1 MLTPFEQLLPD
12 ALTLLAR
19 IGDADVDPARATTRV
34 VGSRYRISRA
44 RVAIACCNVVCGRR
58 PGRLAAGVT
67 PAVRK
72 CLRSQL
78 CNRACSGTMRAAMS
92 EQASLDERGQSS
104 ALSLAL
110 SIALGAALG
119 SSVYVIAEVRHQKQL
134 AEHAAHA
141 APPPAAEPPAA
152 SKPEP
157 KPELAKAAEPEKKA
171 DAEEAEAAPPD
182 PKAQALAARTA
193 AEQALLDEAR
203 TQLEASNGTGALS
216 TLDRMKKR
224 FPRGALVQERELLRV
239 EVYKAKGQTL
249 AAKRAAR
256 KFAKSYPDNPHLG
269 EIESL
274 LN

>member
-1 MLTPFEQLLPD
+1 M
-12 ALTLLAR
+12 
-19 IGDADVDPARATTRV
+19 
-34 VGSRYRISRA
+34 
-44 RVAIACCNVVCGRR
+44 R
-58 PGRLAAGVT
+58 PV
-67 PAVRK
+67 
-72 CLRSQL
+72 
-78 CNRACSGTMRAAMS
+78 MS
-92 EQASLDERGQSS
+92 EQATLDVRGQSS

-119 SSVYVIAEVRHQKQL
+119 SSVYVIAEIKHQKQI

-141 APPPAAEPPAA
+141 APPPAAA
-152 SKPEP
+152 PEP
-157 KPELAKAAEPEKKA
+157 KPAPQPKPESTELAKAPAAEPEEK
-171 DAEEAEAAPPD
+171 EAEAAPPD

-203 TQLEASNGTGALS
+203 TQIEANNGAAALT

-224 FPRGALVQERELLRV
+224 FPRGALVEERELLRV
-239 EVYKAKGQTL
+239 EAYKARGQTL

>member
-1 MLTPFEQLLPD
+1 V
-12 ALTLLAR
+12 
-19 IGDADVDPARATTRV
+19 DV
-34 VGSRYRISRA
+34 
-44 RVAIACCNVVCGRR
+44 
-58 PGRLAAGVT
+58 
-67 PAVRK
+67 
-72 CLRSQL
+72 
-78 CNRACSGTMRAAMS
+78 
-92 EQASLDERGQSS
+92 RGQSS

-110 SIALGAALG
+110 AIALGAALG
-119 SSVYVIAEVRHQKQL
+119 SSVYVIAEIRHQKQI

-141 APPPAAEPPAA
+141 APPSAAELA
-152 SKPEP
+152 SATKPKPEP
-157 KPELAKAAEPEKKA
+157 AEAAKAPAAEPEKKA

-203 TQLEASNGTGALS
+203 AQLEANNGTGALS

-224 FPRGALVQERELLRV
+224 FPRGTLVQERELLRV
-239 EVYKAKGQTL
+239 EAYKAKGQTL

-256 KFAKSYPDNPHLG
+256 KFAKSYPDNPHLS